1 MVSLVNKNKKN
12 KIIIIIIMRFL
23 IVEFM
28 ISLEISKPELIN
40 CTLFANVQVM
50 QNVSLAFWF

>member
-1 MVSLVNKNKKN
+1 MVSLVNQN

>member
-1 MVSLVNKNKKN
+1 M
-12 KIIIIIIMRFL
+12 
-23 IVEFM
+23 EFM
-28 ISLEISKPELIN
+28 ISFEISKPELTN

>member
-1 MVSLVNKNKKN
+1 MVSLVNQNKI
-12 KIIIIIIMRFL
+12 IIIIIIMRFL

-28 ISLEISKPELIN
+28 ISFEISKPELIN